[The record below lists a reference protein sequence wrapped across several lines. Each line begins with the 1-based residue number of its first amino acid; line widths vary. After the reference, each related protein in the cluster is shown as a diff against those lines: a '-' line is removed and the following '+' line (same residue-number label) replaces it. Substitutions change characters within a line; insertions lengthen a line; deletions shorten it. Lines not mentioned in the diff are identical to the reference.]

1 MRPRLTF
8 LAVLT
13 GFSGAPAYS
22 QTCGING
29 ATPGMIGGCLTTPSY
44 GQPTYRLQTSPVNR
58 GVIQVEP
65 GPRYLQPTPSW
76 SRPATGYPAPQIT
89 PIWSY

>member
-1 MRPRLTF
+1 MKPLTAPSIFF
-8 LAVLT
+8 LLIGPSCHALPT
-13 GFSGAPAYS
+13 AA

-58 GVIQVEP
+58 GVILVEP
-65 GPRYLQPTPSW
+65 SGPRYLQPTPSY
-76 SRPATGYPAPQIT
+76 TVPQIT
-89 PIWSY
+89 PIWSR